1 LTNIGKNCHDVF
13 FGFLGDTTM
22 ATMNISLPDPMRDW
36 VQSQIEDGMYAS
48 SSDYVRDL
56 IRRDQGN
63 RRQQRLL
70 QAAITEGLASGISD
84 RSMEDVLKEAQ
95 ARLAGLNAD

>member
-1 LTNIGKNCHDVF
+1 
-13 FGFLGDTTM
+13 
-22 ATMNISLPDPMRDW
+22 
-36 VQSQIEDGMYAS
+36 MYSS

-56 IRRDQGN
+56 IRRDQDN

-70 QAAITEGLASGISD
+70 QAAITEGLKSGVSE

-95 ARLAGLNAD
+95 ARLTTINLISVLIGFAANRAEETQERRVVAEWNAALRRPILQWCLLSAD

>member
-1 LTNIGKNCHDVF
+1 
-13 FGFLGDTTM
+13 M

-56 IRRDQGN
+56 IRRDQVN

-70 QAAITEGLASGISD
+70 QAAITEGLASRISD
-84 RSMEDVLKEAQ
+84 RSMEDALKEAQ